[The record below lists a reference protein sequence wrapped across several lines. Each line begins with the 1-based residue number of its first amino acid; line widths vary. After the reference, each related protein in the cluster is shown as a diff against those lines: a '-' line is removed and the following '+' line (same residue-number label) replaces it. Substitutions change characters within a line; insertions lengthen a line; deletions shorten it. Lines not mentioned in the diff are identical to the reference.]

1 MFEHDN
7 LRDGHC
13 KQLAD
18 NLQFCCRLFPSS
30 IASRAHDTT
39 QASEV
44 QAPSLVWRWCRKT
57 PCVAPRKCGCRSCRI
72 VSSTRPAATDAIM
85 RLLLLL
91 GLVSTGGIAD
101 GNNAAGGCTGMPAAR
116 RSGRHTRQSVRCE
129 DRRKTL
135 NKFQSVSSVSIGNRS
150 INMRWSVLPWDY

>member
-1 MFEHDN
+1 MSSCGCLSTTTCATGIAN
-7 LRDGHC
+7 
-13 KQLAD
+13 

-116 RSGRHTRQSVRCE
+116 RSGRHTRQSVRLKH
-129 DRRKTL
+129 RPQNLKQIPIGIQRIYWKSL
-135 NKFQSVSSVSIGNRS
+135 NQSAFVSN
-150 INMRWSVLPWDY
+150 N